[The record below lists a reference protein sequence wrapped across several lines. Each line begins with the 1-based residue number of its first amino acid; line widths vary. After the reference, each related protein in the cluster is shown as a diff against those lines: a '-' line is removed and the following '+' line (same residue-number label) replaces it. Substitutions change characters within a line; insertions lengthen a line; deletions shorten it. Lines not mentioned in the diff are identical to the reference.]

1 MKKLLF
7 SASLIVANFAFGQLT
22 LEHSF
27 TEERTLAYS
36 TPSETY
42 YVSKTVDNKLK
53 IYNSN
58 YTLYKTVNV
67 PMPANY
73 SVLSFASDNLDY
85 IISKN
90 IFNTDSKFEFLIAVY
105 NYNNNSN
112 SYETKLLL
120 INEDGTLLKDFNPNP
135 ASISYAEKFEI
146 FHDSVLN
153 VNKLVVHNESYITT
167 INYNP
172 IPQTDVYALPTSVL
186 TTKEIQAGTKLSA
199 FPIPT
204 NKILNIVNP
213 GNGANKIQVYDTTG
227 KLVVDKSFSTSENK
241 ISIDVENLPKGIYI
255 YKVGELSSKFTKN

>member
-7 SASLIVANFAFGQLT
+7 SAALVVANFAFGQLT

-27 TEERTLAYS
+27 TNERTLTYS
-36 TPSETY
+36 TPAETY

-90 IFNTDSKFEFLIAVY
+90 IFNNDNNLEFLIAVY

-112 SYETKLLL
+112 GYETKLLL
-120 INEDGTLLKDFNPNP
+120 INEDGTLLKDFNPNA
-135 ASISYAEKFEI
+135 ASISYAESFQI

-153 VNKLVVHNESYITT
+153 VNKLVVHNETF
-167 INYNP
+167 INNNGNP
-172 IPQTDVYALPTSVL
+172 VPQTDVYALPTSVL

-213 GNGANKIQVYDTTG
+213 GNGANKVQVYDTTG